1 MKLFLVALFLIITFV
16 SQIWG
21 KHYLVKT
28 KDGKTKNGKSKGG
41 KHLYSKCWKSSPDE
55 LFTNTCNAKE
65 LIYTVFKEDEL
76 KAFEKLP
83 KKKKK
88 TILRDIDNII
98 ENIRD
103 EARTGRRNV
112 DLNVDFMK
120 ELAKIIGGEDRVR
133 RGLKSMLKMTNNSE
147 DYQMRLSDYL
157 ARDE

>member
-83 KKKKK
+83 KKRRRQSSEILTISLK
-88 TILRDIDNII
+88 TL
-98 ENIRD
+98 E
-103 EARTGRRNV
+103 
-112 DLNVDFMK
+112 MK
-120 ELAKIIGGEDRVR
+120 QELEEEMWI
-133 RGLKSMLKMTNNSE
+133 STWTS
-147 DYQMRLSDYL
+147 
-157 ARDE
+157 